1 MNLTHDRAKIFKQ
14 INQLINSENFE
25 MTVNAPIKSKN
36 FVFEASKLFDSKAS
50 SILRTK
56 VKKPILN
63 FYKNYKERL
72 YFSSLD
78 IADEIK

>member
-50 SILRTK
+50 SI
-56 VKKPILN
+56 
-63 FYKNYKERL
+63 
-72 YFSSLD
+72 
-78 IADEIK
+78 